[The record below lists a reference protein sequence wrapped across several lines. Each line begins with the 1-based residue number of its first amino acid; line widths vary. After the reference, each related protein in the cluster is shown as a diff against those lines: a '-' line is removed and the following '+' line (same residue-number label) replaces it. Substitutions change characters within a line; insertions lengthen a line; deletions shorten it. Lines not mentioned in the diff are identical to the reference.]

1 MTKVPPEAPQMVF
14 LTYDEVCLV
23 FHTHGLTDIDSDWV
37 KRTAKCGYLP
47 FVIVRG
53 TRRFLRS
60 EVDAYIKRLITDAT
74 LAERRRTYGSAT
86 MRRRPVK
93 KTRFSK

>member
-1 MTKVPPEAPQMVF
+1 MVF

-37 KRTAKCGYLP
+37 KRTAKLGSLP

-60 EVDAYIKRLITDAT
+60 EIDAYIKRLVTDAS
-74 LAERRRTYGSAT
+74 LAERSRIYGSAS
-86 MRRRPVK
+86 MRRRPAR

>member
-1 MTKVPPEAPQMVF
+1 MTKVLPEAPQTVF
-14 LTYDEVCLV
+14 LTYDEVCRV

-37 KRTAKCGYLP
+37 KRTAKRGYLP

-60 EVDAYIKRLITDAT
+60 EVDSYIQRLVTDAT
-74 LAERRRTYGSAT
+74 LAERRRIHASAT
-86 MRRRPVK
+86 SRLRPVK
-93 KTRFSK
+93 KTRFS